1 MPRYLRIP
9 ASLAAILILTACQD
23 VDGRYVVEIGE
34 VAIVTSDSQLCQG
47 DITHIE
53 QTIDRFEDIL
63 DTTVREPI
71 PIFIHSR
78 FADVITGCGSNVAGC
93 FNNDEEVHTLW
104 QALEHEIVHAVA
116 FPLGSSSFFWD
127 EGIAVALSGR
137 TRQGETDVSANFDLE
152 RGESLDYPTAGHFT
166 RWLVEERGHEGLR
179 ALARKQPL
187 SDAYGIEL
195 VEAIQG
201 YEDDAPWS
209 YPSMDPCR
217 GMALSPTGPDT
228 WDVEVIIDCT
238 EPSST
243 SRRSLG
249 AGATRT
255 IDIEQS
261 GTYSLYLDGG
271 HGVSIVACQLD
282 VIDEPPDGDFAGDII
297 REEAGLKPP
306 SGFASGQ
313 EHQIDLE
320 PGRLLL
326 YLSTDEG
333 VTEEEIGVHLH
344 RIGA

>member
-1 MPRYLRIP
+1 M
-9 ASLAAILILTACQD
+9 
-23 VDGRYVVEIGE
+23 
-34 VAIVTSDSQLCQG
+34 
-47 DITHIE
+47 
-53 QTIDRFEDIL
+53 
-63 DTTVREPI
+63 
-71 PIFIHSR
+71 
-78 FADVITGCGSNVAGC
+78 
-93 FNNDEEVHTLW
+93 
-104 QALEHEIVHAVA
+104 
-116 FPLGSSSFFWD
+116 GSSSFFWD